1 MVGITQRMSRCIG
14 PQGHRM
20 RQGCKTVPTLASLRA
35 AAPRIVCGWA
45 QADLERLWEE
55 QQYYKKAVSY
65 WDMQPADVD
74 GVLGGFGHVSA
85 ADIRDSKRLLQKACF
100 ESQLVLGGDGCNR
113 KSDPDESTCLT
124 SRC

>member
-1 MVGITQRMSRCIG
+1 MREGCRTIATCELLHPSCSR
-14 PQGHRM
+14 
-20 RQGCKTVPTLASLRA
+20 T
-35 AAPRIVCGWA
+35 VCGCA

-85 ADIRDSKRLLQKACF
+85 ADIRDSKRLLQKACL
-100 ESQLVLGGDGCNR
+100 ESPLVLRGYGR
-113 KSDPDESTCLT
+113 ETTLTKAPARRPDDCVCCRCLVV
-124 SRC
+124 S